1 MGWLG
6 AMRATGVSTDADSSK
21 RSGAVRVAEGTGGGI
36 EGKPLIDVTLVCYER
51 EVGHGKSL
59 VLGPLQTLCI
69 WGSLTLEKSFQS

>member
-21 RSGAVRVAEGTGGGI
+21 RNGAVRVAEGTGGGI
-36 EGKPLIDVTLVCYER
+36 EGKPLIAVTFACYER

-59 VLGPLQTLCI
+59 VLGPLRPHASGDL
-69 WGSLTLEKSFQS
+69 

>member
-36 EGKPLIDVTLVCYER
+36 EGNPLIAVTLVCYER

-59 VLGPLQTLCI
+59 VLGPLRPHASGDL
-69 WGSLTLEKSFQS
+69 

>member
-36 EGKPLIDVTLVCYER
+36 EGKPLIAVTRSCYER
-51 EVGHGKSL
+51 EVGHGQSL
-59 VLGPLQTLCI
+59 GLGPLRPHASGDL
-69 WGSLTLEKSFQS
+69 

>member
-6 AMRATGVSTDADSSK
+6 AMRATGVSTESDSSK

-36 EGKPLIDVTLVCYER
+36 EGKPLIAVTRSCYER

-59 VLGPLQTLCI
+59 VLGPLRPHASGDL
-69 WGSLTLEKSFQS
+69 